1 MLSRPQ
7 ISLMATLVAALLTL
21 PWGYW
26 PPRTLEDVRN
36 MVFDGFQ
43 RMKPRPFDPD
53 TPARVIGVD
62 EESLKAY
69 GQWPWPRTRV
79 AELVDRLREYGA
91 AAIVFDVIFSEP
103 DQASARKIVE
113 AMPDTKLRAEV
124 SKLVAKAPDSDAMF
138 AAAIARAPVV
148 LGATLTDQ
156 GVKEFP
162 AKGGVVAAGDEPAP
176 FLFAFPA
183 ALLPLPALNE
193 KAQGLGVTNWLP
205 DRDLVVRR
213 VPLLLRVGASIAP
226 SLALEGLR
234 VAQGEPSFTV
244 RSSNASGESAYGAQ
258 TGVNAV
264 KVGQFQISTGAEADV
279 RPRYSLRDPR
289 RDISAKAV
297 LERTAPREEI
307 EGRIVFV
314 GALAVGLGDVRAT
327 PLEPIVPGVEVHA
340 QIVEALTSGALLSR
354 PDWAKGLEWLV
365 AIVAFAATM
374 LMLFLAPMM
383 ASALFTPVLVAA
395 MFGGSFYLFE
405 KYGMLIDPSYP
416 SMVVIGS
423 YVVGAVTLWWYENV
437 ARRQV
442 RNAFG
447 KFVAPAVVDR
457 LAENPELLVLG
468 GETRD
473 LTVLFCDLRN
483 FSGIS
488 EGMTARELTQFMN
501 EYLTPMTDAILDCD
515 GTVDKYMGDA
525 ILAFWN
531 APLDIA
537 DHTRKALK
545 AALEMRSSLVGFN
558 AQRARAAEAAG
569 KTHREARMGC
579 GLNLGP
585 CNVGNMGSVRRF
597 DYSILGDNVNLA
609 SRLEG
614 ASKAFGTDIIVSGAV
629 HDAAPDMAW
638 LDLGLIVVVGRS
650 EPTPVYAL
658 AGDGAFAKTDAY
670 VRWRTAHDE
679 MQAEYEAGRF
689 GPAAE
694 RAAEFARTLPGLWA
708 SLYMALEKRYAGLAR
723 DGVMDNWSPVWN
735 LTSK

>member
-1 MLSRPQ
+1 MRSKLQ
-7 ISLMATLVAALLTL
+7 ISLIATLIAALLTL

-26 PPRTLEDVRN
+26 SPRVLDDVRN
-36 MVFDGFQ
+36 MVFDSFQ
-43 RMKPRPFDPD
+43 RMKPRAFDPD
-53 TPARVIGVD
+53 TPARVVGID
-62 EESLKAY
+62 EDSLKAY

-79 AELVDRLREYGA
+79 AELVDRLHEYGA

-113 AMPDTKLRAEV
+113 AMPDPKLRAEV
-124 SKLVAKAPDSDAMF
+124 SKIVAKAPDSDAIF
-138 AAAIARAPVV
+138 AAAVGRAPVV
-148 LGATLTDQ
+148 LGTTLTEQ
-156 GVKEFP
+156 GAKTFP
-162 AKGGVVAAGDEPAP
+162 AKAGVVAAGDEPAP
-176 FLFAFPA
+176 FLYEFPGV
-183 ALLPLPALNE
+183 LLPLPALNE

-213 VPLLLRVGASIAP
+213 VPLLLRVGESVAP
-226 SLALEGLR
+226 SLALEALR
-234 VAQGEPSFTV
+234 VAQQEPSFIV

-264 KVGQFQISTGAEADV
+264 KVGQFQIFTGPEADV
-279 RPRYSLRDPR
+279 RPRYSARDPR

-307 EGRIVFV
+307 EGRIIFI

-327 PLEPIVPGVEVHA
+327 PLEAIVPGVEVHA
-340 QIVEALTSGALLSR
+340 QIVESLTSGALLSR
-354 PDWAKGLEWLV
+354 PDWAKGLEWVV
-365 AIVAFAATM
+365 AIVAFSLTM
-374 LMLFLAPMM
+374 LMLFVAPMA
-383 ASALFTPVLVAA
+383 ASALFTPFLVAA

-423 YVVGAVTLWWYENV
+423 YLVGTVTLWYYENI

-531 APLDIA
+531 APLDIKN
-537 DHTRKALK
+537 HTQKALK
-545 AALEMRSSLVGFN
+545 AALEMRKSLVGFN
-558 AQRARAAEAAG
+558 VAREKAAEAAG
-569 KTHREARMGC
+569 RKHVEARMGC
-579 GLNLGP
+579 GLNFGP

-629 HDAAPDMAW
+629 RDEAPSMAW
-638 LDLGLIVVVGRS
+638 LDLGRIVVVGRS

-658 AGDGAFAKTDAY
+658 AGDDAFANSQEY

-679 MQAEYEAGRF
+679 MLAEYSSGRF
-689 GPAAE
+689 GPASE
-694 RAAEFARTLPGLWA
+694 RAAEFAQTLPGLWK
-708 SLYMALEKRYAGLAR
+708 SLYTALEKRYAGLAR
-723 DGVMDNWSPVWN
+723 DGVKDNWSPVWN